1 MSFDSKNSRRRIG
14 SDQSDMAHWFST
26 QPSISLFIICYT
38 QSFSCPLFG
47 TVTPEWSKGHSWV
60 SIVISCHSSQHH
72 QSLLRIWDRQ
82 VWDPVLPTAAE
93 QAPRILAQVQMK
105 ELQLAGR
112 FGFMVG
118 RINSQPPWQESGWKS
133 TNLMGNLSDVESG
146 WQEVGWEEAQKQ
158 KEANIHI
165 REVLKAS
172 SKAPGAWQEWVRIQA
187 LETNCGACSL

>member
-1 MSFDSKNSRRRIG
+1 MK
-14 SDQSDMAHWFST
+14 
-26 QPSISLFIICYT
+26 
-38 QSFSCPLFG
+38 
-47 TVTPEWSKGHSWV
+47 V
-60 SIVISCHSSQHH
+60 
-72 QSLLRIWDRQ
+72 WDRQ

-146 WQEVGWEEAQKQ
+146 WQEVG
-158 KEANIHI
+158 
-165 REVLKAS
+165 
-172 SKAPGAWQEWVRIQA
+172 
-187 LETNCGACSL
+187 